1 MYPKRQARIKSY
13 ACGLFVK
20 WKNNHF
26 HEWDL
31 SRGEKIRLST
41 EYAVK
46 LTANTHFTEGDGRLP
61 EDRGTDMK
69 CEAAAQGLVHQDTQ

>member
-1 MYPKRQARIKSY
+1 MNVYPKRQACVKSY

-20 WKNNHF
+20 WKNNNF

-31 SRGEKIRLST
+31 GRGEKIRLRT

-46 LTANTHFTEGDGRLP
+46 LTANVHFTEGDGGCQKTEKL
-61 EDRGTDMK
+61 T
-69 CEAAAQGLVHQDTQ
+69 